1 MLDILDSYLSSACMP
16 DLKEAIRHAHELF
29 DRYGLD
35 TYEKDFEEFLMT
47 GDQADSG
54 RVLQDVYDLT
64 RSLQF
69 KILEEHQLVIHE
81 DTRPSVLNI
90 FLEGLLRLPDYDDPD
105 ALYGILIQP
114 NDAMELIA
122 ECIALVMGYSADHLH
137 QYVTYCGSAL
147 LQQVV
152 RKLDQKHFAASDE
165 EIVAKRERVQ
175 AYNTFLAVAQIKQ
188 LKIAY
193 LLEHGLDV
201 GHPVMIY
208 LNLIGQDF
216 DEMEATY
223 IANELVAMCLISS
236 DANTNPRQVVTEQLD
251 KYVSDMNKI
260 TKVDLAVGELL
271 LKLSAHG

>member
-1 MLDILDSYLSSACMP
+1 MLDMLDNYLSGADTP
-16 DLKEAIRHAHELF
+16 ELKEAIRHAHELF

-47 GDQADSG
+47 GDQADTG
-54 RVLQDVYDLT
+54 RVVQDTYDLT

-69 KILEEHQLVIHE
+69 KLLEEHQLIISE
-81 DTRPSVLNI
+81 DARPSVLNI

-105 ALYGILIQP
+105 ALYGILNQP
-114 NDAMELIA
+114 LDAMELVS
-122 ECIALVMGYSADHLH
+122 ECIGLVMGYSPDHLH
-137 QYVTYCGSAL
+137 QYVSNCGAAL
-147 LQQVV
+147 LQQIV
-152 RKLDQKHFAASDE
+152 RNLDQKHFAVSDE
-165 EIVAKRERVQ
+165 EIVFKRERVQ
-175 AYNTFLAVAQIKQ
+175 AYNDFLAVAQIKQ

-201 GHPVMIY
+201 GHPVMVY

-216 DEMEATY
+216 EEMEATY

-236 DANTNPRQVVTEQLD
+236 DANANPRQVVSEHLE
-251 KYVSDMNKI
+251 KFVSDLNKI

-271 LKLSAHG
+271 LKLNAHG

>member
-1 MLDILDSYLSSACMP
+1 MLDILDDYLSGVTTP
-16 DLKEAIRHAHELF
+16 ELKQAIRHAHELF

-47 GDQADSG
+47 GDQADTG
-54 RVLQDVYDLT
+54 RVVQDTYDLT

-69 KILEEHQLVIHE
+69 KILEEHQLVIDE
-81 DTRPSVLNI
+81 NAAPSVLNI
-90 FLEGLLRLPDYDDPD
+90 FLEGLLRLPEYDNPD
-105 ALYGILIQP
+105 ALYGILMQP
-114 NDAMELIA
+114 LDAMELIS
-122 ECIALVMGYSADHLH
+122 ECIALVMGRSADHLH
-137 QYVTYCGSAL
+137 QYVRNCGAAL

-152 RKLDQKHFAASDE
+152 RNLDQKHFAQSDE

-175 AYNTFLAVAQIKQ
+175 AYKDFLAVAQIKQ

-216 DEMEATY
+216 EEMEASY

-236 DANTNPRQVVTEQLD
+236 DANTNPRQVVTDHLE
-251 KYVSDMNKI
+251 KFVSDMNKI
-260 TKVDLAVGELL
+260 TKVDLVVGELL